1 MMEEACSS
9 KAGPDAAPGCRRRP
23 LLRLPALVAP
33 HFFNVTS
40 RFHPDQNRPPPLLIS
55 PLQARSLRRFYAV
68 PLKLRSSLCR
78 DVCLVDETF
87 KKKKNGK
94 IWQII
99 QLKSKQECPDF
110 HPVSK

>member
-23 LLRLPALVAP
+23 PLRLPALVAP

-78 DVCLVDETF
+78 DVCLVDEKF
-87 KKKKNGK
+87 KKKRKNMANNSAK
-94 IWQII
+94 
-99 QLKSKQECPDF
+99 K
-110 HPVSK
+110 